1 MSNKYINTPFK
12 TTPCLR
18 QLKQRLVYV
27 LIKGERV
34 RKFWTSDPDSP
45 MRDLTK
51 AEEKMLQQDS
61 LTTLN

>member
-1 MSNKYINTPFK
+1 MKNKYT
-12 TTPCLR
+12 LE

-51 AEEKMLQQDS
+51 AEEKMIQQDS

>member
-1 MSNKYINTPFK
+1 MKDKYT
-12 TTPCLR
+12 LE

-34 RKFWTSDPDSP
+34 RKLWTSDPDSP